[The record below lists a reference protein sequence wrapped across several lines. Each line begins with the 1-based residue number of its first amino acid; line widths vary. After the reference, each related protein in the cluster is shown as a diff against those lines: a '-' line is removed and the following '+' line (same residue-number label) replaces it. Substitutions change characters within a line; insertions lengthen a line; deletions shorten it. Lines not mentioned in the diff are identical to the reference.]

1 MKGTNPAIDELLP
14 ETVLPKRWHTQ
25 SAALRP
31 GRTGAGGSRRARVD
45 LASACLLAVAAM
57 TAQELPRGE
66 VVDRVLVTG
75 NDRQSYALYLPS
87 HYTAE
92 RTWPVLYCLDPGA
105 RGRAPVERFAK
116 AAEKAGWVVVGSN
129 NSRNGPMGPVQEAIG
144 AMLADTHAR
153 FSIDDSRVYAAGLS
167 GGARLALSW
176 GLNGHLAGVIA
187 CSAAFGPPGTPKQI
201 PMRIFATAGIDDFN
215 HDELYRMS
223 RELARRGVEHR
234 FVEFEGGH
242 EWLPEP
248 LTFEALDFF
257 AGRVPPQ
264 AAAESKESEKQARE
278 AERIRAELASASDA
292 EKYSLFKQMSKNA
305 AKPNDSPE
313 RRVARRVIGGV
324 SVGAMEE
331 TRGLMAEQRYGE
343 AARAAETGVM
353 VRPENGNAWYT
364 LAVAQAGAGNNKRAL
379 EALEHAAAN
388 GFRAWERMESEPLL
402 AKVRRDARYREV
414 LEKMKQ

>member
-1 MKGTNPAIDELLP
+1 MRIAI
-14 ETVLPKRWHTQ
+14 V
-25 SAALRP
+25 
-31 GRTGAGGSRRARVD
+31 
-45 LASACLLAVAAM
+45 CLLVGAM
-57 TAQELPRGE
+57 APAQELPRGA
-66 VVDRVLVTG
+66 VVDPVVVAG
-75 NDRQSYALYLPS
+75 NERQSYALYLPS
-87 HYTAE
+87 NYQAE

-116 AAEKAGWVVVGSN
+116 AAEKAGFVVVGSN
-129 NSRNGPMGPVQEAIG
+129 NSRNGPMGPIQEAIR
-144 AMLADTHAR
+144 AMLNDTHAR

-176 GLNGHLAGVIA
+176 GLNGQLAGVIA

-201 PMRIFATAGIDDFN
+201 PMRIFATTGIDDFN

-223 RELARRGVEHR
+223 RDLARRGVEHR

-257 AGRVPPQ
+257 AARVPPQ
-264 AAAESKESEKQARE
+264 AAPESKETEKQARE
-278 AERIRAELASASDA
+278 RERILTELASDSDA
-292 EKYSLFKQMSKNA
+292 EKYSLMKQMSKNA
-305 AKPNDSPE
+305 AKPVDSPE

-324 SVGAMEE
+324 SVGAIEE
-331 TRGLMAEQRYGE
+331 TRGLMAEHRYSE

-364 LAVAQAGAGNNKRAL
+364 LALAQAGAGNNKRAL
-379 EALEHAAAN
+379 EALEHAAAT
-388 GFRAWERMESEPLL
+388 GFRAWERMEAEPLL
-402 AKVRRDARYREV
+402 AKVRRDARYGEV
-414 LEKMKQ
+414 LEKMRK